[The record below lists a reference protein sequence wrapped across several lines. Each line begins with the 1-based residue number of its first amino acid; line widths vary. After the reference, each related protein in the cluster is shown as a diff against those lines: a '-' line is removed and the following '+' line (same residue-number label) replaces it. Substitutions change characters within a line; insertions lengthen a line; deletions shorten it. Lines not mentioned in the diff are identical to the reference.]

1 MDVPGWVAFPLYQ
14 SLVLAHSYK
23 KCLTGAYCFRIIGNM
38 ETKEIIGALGALAQ
52 ETRLSI
58 FRLLVET
65 GPQGLAVGTIAEK
78 LELANATLSFHL
90 KELTSAGLTVA
101 TPNGR
106 SIIYSANFST
116 MNGLVS
122 YLTENCCVG
131 AGCPPGKTSIA
142 ACAPV
147 SVQKKSP
154 SISKRS
160 KS

>member
-1 MDVPGWVAFPLYQ
+1 
-14 SLVLAHSYK
+14 
-23 KCLTGAYCFRIIGNM
+23 M
-38 ETKEIIGALGALAQ
+38 ETKQIIAALGALAQ

-65 GPQGLAVGTIAEK
+65 GPDGLPVGAIAEK
-78 LELANATLSFHL
+78 LGLANATLSFHL
-90 KELTSAGLTVA
+90 KELTGAGLTIA

-106 SIIYSANFST
+106 SIIYSANFIT
-116 MNGLVS
+116 MNGLVE

-131 AGCPPGKTSIA
+131 AGCAPGKTSIA
-142 ACAPV
+142 ACGPV
-147 SVQKKSP
+147 STQKKTP